1 MSLPVRPVDVLQVAG
16 TTTARKLGSMMII
29 CQSSSRVE
37 CVSTRFLRVL
47 LPILLVL
54 AWGQVQA
61 RELKI
66 IFSQYTPPYVFED
79 DKGIVVDIVRE
90 ALKASGY
97 HVVPVYVP
105 IGRGFELFAEKRVD
119 GTAIIR
125 ENSGL
130 QANYSDDFM
139 QYHNRAFTLKSRRH
153 KLSKLED
160 LKDKT
165 VVGFQNAH
173 KYLDEDFA
181 RAVAANPNYK
191 EMANQETQ
199 TLMLLLGRID
209 VAVMDESIFRFYREK
224 LIAEGKAQRSVEY
237 EAFPLFPPT
246 PYKTAFIDARIRD
259 AFNRELK
266 AMRRDGRYDAIYR
279 KYIDEYFM
287 VKQ

>member
-1 MSLPVRPVDVLQVAG
+1 MKTRWLRLVWLILFALPWSPA
-16 TTTARKLGSMMII
+16 
-29 CQSSSRVE
+29 
-37 CVSTRFLRVL
+37 
-47 LPILLVL
+47 
-54 AWGQVQA
+54 QA
-61 RELKI
+61 SELKI
-66 IFSQYTPPYVFED
+66 IFSQYTPPYVFENGD
-79 DKGIVVDIVRE
+79 GIVVDIVRE
-90 ALKASGY
+90 ALKARGY
-97 HVVPVYVP
+97 QVVPVYVP
-105 IGRGFELFAEKRVD
+105 IGRGFEMFAEKRVD

-130 QANYSDDFM
+130 KANYSDDFM
-139 QYHNRAFTLKSRRH
+139 QYHNRAFTLKARQH
-153 KLSKLED
+153 KLSRLED
-160 LKDKT
+160 LRDKV

-173 KYLDEDFA
+173 KYLGEDFG
-181 RAVAANPNYK
+181 RAVATNPNYK

-224 LIAEGKAQRSVEY
+224 LIAEGKAQRSADY

-246 PYKTAFIDARIRD
+246 PYKTAFIDPQIRE

-287 VKQ
+287 VRQ